1 MKPSFTHEF
10 NNYTNR
16 LKHMNPQFLIV
27 FVLVF
32 LIFLAFL
39 ATLNGGSTPTDTMG
53 NATPSSNGGMAFIE
67 IIMWVIVLFLVLIN
81 GIQYLFEID
90 VKASFKNLFTTTP
103 ELDIFLEKKKMKN
116 DKLPGIP
123 GDRFLKQVFHIPDNK
138 YTYNDAKAVCKA
150 FNSKLASY
158 DQIESAY
165 NNGAEWC
172 SYGWSDDQMVYFPT
186 QKGSYN
192 KLKKIQ
198 GHKNDCGRPGINGGF
213 IDNPN
218 AEFGVN
224 CYGVKPNI
232 TDEEQM
238 IMKTQN
244 IYPKTKSDKKLEN
257 KVEEFRK
264 NISNILLSPFNTK
277 SWSRI

>member
-1 MKPSFTHEF
+1 MKPSFTNEF
-10 NNYTNR
+10 NHFTNKV
-16 LKHMNPQFLIV
+16 KHMNPQFIMV

-32 LIFLAFL
+32 LIFLVFL
-39 ATLNGGSTPTDTMG
+39 ATLNGSSSSTDAMSSV
-53 NATPSSNGGMAFIE
+53 NPSSNGGMAFIE
-67 IIMWVIVLFLVLIN
+67 IVMWVVVLFLVLIN
-81 GIQYLFEID
+81 GLQYLFDID
-90 VKASFKNLFTTTP
+90 VKASFKDLFTKTP
-103 ELDIFLEKKKMKN
+103 ELDIFVEKKKK
-116 DKLPGIP
+116 KKGKSPGFP
-123 GDRFLKQVFHIPDNK
+123 SDRFMKQVFHIPDNK

-172 SYGWSDDQMVYFPT
+172 SYGWSEDQMVYFPT
-186 QKGSYN
+186 QKGTYN

-213 IDNPN
+213 IENPN

-238 IMKTQN
+238 LMKSQN
-244 IYPKTKSDKKLEN
+244 IYPKTKADKLIEE

-264 NISNILLSPFNTK
+264 NISNILVSPFNTK
-277 SWSRI
+277 SWSKI